1 MYICSLNVDNNAMAS
16 ILCFNCRGLTGDFES
31 AMWTA
36 ATEIFGAEVE
46 LRGCLFHWNQAIYR
60 RIQDSGLQKG
70 CHTKRGVNSFC
81 KLIMALPFLPAEWI
95 EPVFQQ
101 LKRAAPTAKITGLL
115 DYVERQWISS
125 TTFPIASWSVYKR
138 PFRTNNDVEGWHQK
152 LNASSRAAGLNMYK
166 LIHVLH
172 IEAIDVQYACRFV
185 SEKLMMRCQRKIY
198 ARLHGRIF
206 ELWAKF

>member
-70 CHTKRGVNSFC
+70 FHTKRGVNSFC

-95 EPVFQQ
+95 EPVQHSSSI
-101 LKRAAPTAKITGLL
+101 R
-115 DYVERQWISS
+115 RQWPSSPGCS
-125 TTFPIASWSVYKR
+125 TTLKGSGS
-138 PFRTNNDVEGWHQK
+138 
-152 LNASSRAAGLNMYK
+152 AA
-166 LIHVLH
+166 
-172 IEAIDVQYACRFV
+172 
-185 SEKLMMRCQRKIY
+185 
-198 ARLHGRIF
+198 
-206 ELWAKF
+206 